1 MVISLRSS
9 YFLLIIK
16 GNFNLFLETKKFR
29 YPKNSG
35 CPSERVSHL
44 LLIWRLFKRVLY
56 RLGWLIL
63 FMKVDIFVSS
73 VLISNVLRNHLNLSS
88 RIVLRSFEEQE
99 NCASFSVVTGERLEY
114 TIAWLLGWRLHR
126 PSPKINASKVFM
138 IWIKVFGLI
147 LIIYESPLT
156 LLFNNFLKFHITR
169 VH

>member
-99 NCASFSVVTGERLEY
+99 NCASFSVLRVRGFYFEVLSIQLRDCLAGGYIDPLRRLMLQRY
-114 TIAWLLGWRLHR
+114 L
-126 PSPKINASKVFM
+126 
-138 IWIKVFGLI
+138 
-147 LIIYESPLT
+147 
-156 LLFNNFLKFHITR
+156 
-169 VH
+169 